1 MILHESFTR
10 RIYWPLVQKLKR
22 EYAAQALKELAE
34 LQWKSQDEILSIQWQ
49 LVRRVVNKAA
59 QEVPYYRKAYKRI
72 GWDFNNKEFSHE
84 DFLNI
89 PKIEKE
95 EVRDHPSEFLNP
107 NYKGRVTEGSTSGST
122 GQSLNIYY
130 DGEHSSYSEACRW
143 RAKNWWGVR
152 LGSPHVAIWG
162 RPYTGYKDRMAQQI
176 KSYFM
181 NSLLFSAFDIRQH
194 SLKKIW
200 KKIYRFKPHIIYGYP
215 SAIFALAEYIK
226 NNKLSGNKLGIKVIM
241 ITAESSSLEQ
251 RSVIEE
257 VFGCRTAN
265 EYGCSETGGFVY
277 ECPEGNW
284 HISSELT
291 FIEFI
296 GQDGRPVSPGGRG
309 EILLTHLRN
318 NYMPLIRYRVGDIG
332 GPLARKCDCGRNLPL
347 MQVAVAKESDIIR
360 LANGEAYMSGDLLYI
375 NKAVMKVYPSSI
387 LQFRVTQKTID
398 LFEIEIVS
406 GAGQLEKAE
415 QLFAQLIRKQWG
427 KNIQIHFTRVT
438 SIEREPSGKL
448 RYFISEIKKNHIS

>member
-1 MILHESFTR
+1 MSLHESFAR
-10 RIYWPLVQKLKR
+10 HIYWPLVQKLKR
-22 EYAAQALKELAE
+22 EHTAQALKELSE
-34 LQWKSQDEILSIQWQ
+34 SQWKSRDEILYEQWQ

-72 GWDFNNKEFSHE
+72 GWDFNNKEFSYE

-95 EVRDHPSEFLNP
+95 EVRDHLSEFLNP

-122 GQSLNIYY
+122 GQSLTVYY
-130 DGEHSSYSEACRW
+130 DREHSSYSEAGRW
-143 RAKNWWGVR
+143 RAKSWWGVR
-152 LGSPHVAIWG
+152 PGSPHVAIWG
-162 RPYTGYKDRMAQQI
+162 RPYTGYKDRIAQQI

-181 NSLLFSAFDIRQH
+181 NYLLFSAFDIRQH

-226 NNKLSGNKLGIKVIM
+226 NNELPGDKLGIKVIM
-241 ITAESSSLEQ
+241 ITAESSSFDQ
-251 RSVIEE
+251 RSMIEE
-257 VFGCRTAN
+257 VFDCKTAN

-284 HISSELT
+284 HISSQLT

-296 GQDGRPVSPGGRG
+296 GQDGKPVSPGERG
-309 EILLTHLRN
+309 EIFVTHLRN
-318 NYMPLIRYRVGDIG
+318 NYMPLMRYRVGDIG
-332 GPLARKCDCGRNLPL
+332 SPLAGTCECGRNLPL
-347 MQVAVAKESDIIR
+347 MEVAVAKESDIIR
-360 LANGEAYMSGDLLYI
+360 LANGETYMSGDLLYI
-375 NKAVMKVYPSSI
+375 NKSVMKAYPSSI

-398 LFEIEIVS
+398 SFEIEVVL
-406 GAGQLEKAE
+406 GTGMVEKAE
-415 QLFAQLIRKQWG
+415 QLFEQLMKKQWG
-427 KNIQIHFTRVT
+427 KNIQINFRRVP

-448 RYFISEIKKNHIS
+448 RYFISEINK

>member
-1 MILHESFTR
+1 MSLHESFTR
-10 RIYWPLVQKLKR
+10 HIYWPLVQKLKR
-22 EYAAQALKELAE
+22 EHAAHALKELSE
-34 LQWKSQDEILSIQWQ
+34 SQWKSQDEILFKQWQ
-49 LVRRVVNKAA
+49 MVRRVVNKAT
-59 QEVPYYRKAYKRI
+59 QEIPYYRQAYKRI
-72 GWDFNNKEFSHE
+72 GWDFNNKEFSYE

-95 EVRDHPSEFLNP
+95 DVRDHLSEFLNP
-107 NYKGRVTEGSTSGST
+107 NYKGRVTKGSTSGST

-130 DGEHSSYSEACRW
+130 NREHDSYSGACRW
-143 RAKNWWGVR
+143 RAKSWWGVR

-162 RPYTGYKDRMAQQI
+162 RPYTGYKDRIAQQI

-181 NSLLFSAFDIRQH
+181 NYLLFSAFDIRQH

-226 NNKLSGNKLGIKVIM
+226 NNKLPGAKLGIKVIM
-241 ITAESSSLEQ
+241 ITAESSSFDQ

-257 VFGCRTAN
+257 VFGCKTAN

-277 ECPEGNW
+277 ECPESNW

-296 GQDGRPVSPGGRG
+296 GQDGKPVSPGERG
-309 EILLTHLRN
+309 EIFLTHLRN

-332 GPLARKCDCGRNLPL
+332 GPLAGTCDCGRNLPL
-347 MQVAVAKESDIIR
+347 MEVAVAKESDIIR
-360 LANGEAYMSGDLLYI
+360 LTNGETYMSGDLLYI
-375 NKAVMKVYPSSI
+375 NKSVMKSYPTSI

-398 LFEIEIVS
+398 SFEIEVVL
-406 GAGQLEKAE
+406 GTGKVEKAE
-415 QLFAQLIRKQWG
+415 QLFEQLMKKQLG
-427 KNIQIHFTRVT
+427 KNIQIHFRRVP

-448 RYFISEIKKNHIS
+448 RYFISEINK